1 MFNCD
6 IVRAPLEGGCHGE
19 SGHGGYARQGL
30 AAETEGTDVF
40 EVVKIAYLA
49 RGVPRHG
56 ELDFVGRY
64 AAPVILHA
72 DERLPAVIKAH
83 IDMFGTS
90 IQAVLNEFLEDARR
104 PLDDFAGRY
113 LVAQF
118 YR

>member
-6 IVRAPLEGGCHGE
+6 IVRLPFEGGCHGKT
-19 SGHGGYARQGL
+19 GHGGDARQGL
-30 AAETEGTDVF
+30 AAETEGTDVLK
-40 EVVKIAYLA
+40 VVKIAYLA

-64 AAPVILHA
+64 AASVILHA
-72 DERLPAVIKAH
+72 DKRLPAVIKAH
-83 IDMFGTS
+83 IDMLSTS
-90 IQAVLNEFLEDARR
+90 IQTVLNEFLEDARR
-104 PLDDFAGRY
+104 PLDDFAGSY